1 MSDRREITVGR
12 EDERR
17 ELASLLSSPSFARAP
32 VLARILS
39 YICEKYFAGD
49 TDSIREYNLGVDA
62 LGRSPGFDPETDSI
76 VRVEASRLRRRLA
89 EYYRTEG
96 ADHRVQILLPSS
108 GYIPQFIHANGVSRG
123 PAPTNGASGSPDGAI
138 GEVPEERHLHAWLSA
153 RNIAVAAG
161 LLALAV
167 LLVWAHPWTR
177 GTASTVDTKKVG
189 PAPAPVATGT
199 GPFSGVAGEDA
210 VLRILAGLD
219 AARYIDVGGRVW
231 LGDRYYT
238 GGKTISRPGQF
249 ISRTMDPSLYRTG
262 REGDF
267 RYDIPLKPGSY
278 ELRLHF
284 AEIVWGT
291 GRLDSFGDGTRR
303 FDIAVNGRQAVR
315 GLDIVSNA
323 GGPNVADELVMTD
336 LSPAAEDGL
345 LHLAFT
351 SIVDKAFLCGL
362 EIYPSRPGTARPV
375 RLLAGARQYF
385 DSQGNLW
392 EADRYFSG
400 GRLQT
405 RRTAVK
411 PGDESGLSASERW
424 GNFNYAIP
432 VAPGRYT
439 VRLHFSESNF
449 GLYDFGMRESRKGGA
464 GDRLFDVYCNGEALV
479 KRLDVFKEA
488 GGADRPLVKI
498 YRGLEPNAQGK
509 LLLSF
514 VPIRDYAILSGIEVL
529 PESVPRPLD

>member
-1 MSDRREITVGR
+1 MTVRRDIRLDR
-12 EDERR
+12 EDEAK

-32 VLARILS
+32 ALARILS
-39 YICEKYFAGD
+39 YICEKYFEGD
-49 TDSIREYNLGVDA
+49 TDSIREYNLGVDV
-62 LGRSPGFDPETDSI
+62 LGRSPSFNPETDSI

-96 ADHRVQILLPSS
+96 ADHPVQIRLPAS
-108 GYIPQFIHANGVSRG
+108 GYIPQFIHTNGVGGG
-123 PAPTNGASGSPDGAI
+123 PEPKNGAAAVPE
-138 GEVPEERHLHAWLSA
+138 GEVGESPEVGGRHAWLNA
-153 RNIAVAAG
+153 RNVALAAG
-161 LLALAV
+161 LVTLAFLV
-167 LLVWAHPWTR
+167 VWAHPWTR
-177 GTASTVDTKKVG
+177 GTTSAVDARQESPG
-189 PAPAPVATGT
+189 PASATGGGT
-199 GPFSGVAGEDA
+199 LGGAAGEEG
-210 VLRILAGLD
+210 VLRILAGSD

-231 LGDRYYT
+231 LGDRYFT
-238 GGKTISRPGQF
+238 GGRTISRPGQF

-267 RYDIPLKPGSY
+267 SYDIPLKPGRY
-278 ELRLHF
+278 ELHLHF

-303 FDIAVNGRQAVR
+303 FDISVNGRQTVR
-315 GLDIVSNA
+315 GLDIVGNA
-323 GGPNVADELVMTD
+323 GGPNIADELVMAD
-336 LSPAAEDGL
+336 VGPAEDGL
-345 LHLAFT
+345 LHLSFT
-351 SIVDKAFLCGL
+351 SVVDKAFLCGL
-362 EIYPSRPGTARPV
+362 EVYSSRAGTARPV

-385 DSQGNLW
+385 DSRGNLW
-392 EADRYFSG
+392 EADRYFQG

-439 VRLHFSESNF
+439 IRLHFSESNF
-449 GLYDFGMRESRKGGA
+449 GLYDHGLRENRKGGA

-479 KRLDVFKEA
+479 RKLDVYQEA
-488 GGADRPLVKI
+488 GGADRMLVKTF
-498 YRGLEPNAQGK
+498 RGLEPNAQGK

-514 VPIRDYAILSGIEVL
+514 VPVRDYAILSGIEVL
-529 PESVPRPLD
+529 PETGARPLD